1 MKIYFAGSIR
11 GGTEDQDIYRSLIE
25 KLQAFGQVLTEHV
38 GSQSLT
44 DQGEQNK
51 SDLKIFQRDVGWIR
65 EADII
70 VAEVTMPSLGVGYEL
85 GLGESLGKPVICLYR
100 ENDGGQLS
108 AMIAGNPRFRVHF
121 YQNVDEAI
129 ELVKDFMHH
138 KVVREP

>member
-1 MKIYFAGSIR
+1 M
-11 GGTEDQDIYRSLIE
+11 
-25 KLQAFGQVLTEHV
+25 

-51 SDLKIFQRDVGWIR
+51 SDSEIFQRDVCWIR

-85 GLGESLGKPVICLYR
+85 GFGESLGKPVICLYR
-100 ENDGGQLS
+100 EKEGRRLS
-108 AMIAGNPRFRVHF
+108 AMIAGNPRFQAQV

-129 ELVKDFMHH
+129 ELVKDFIHI
-138 KVVREP
+138 ESYENLNFCSPCAPAPAPAPAPALPAY

>member
-38 GSQSLT
+38 GSQSLI
-44 DQGEQNK
+44 DQSEQNK
-51 SDLKIFQRDVGWIR
+51 SDSEIFQRDVGWIR

-85 GLGESLGKPVICLYR
+85 GFGESLGKPVICLYR
-100 ENDGGQLS
+100 EKEGRRLS
-108 AMIAGNPRFRVHF
+108 AMIAGNPRFQAQV

-129 ELVKDFMHH
+129 ELVKDFIHH
-138 KVVREP
+138 RVVREP